1 MRTLP
6 ATHNLPRLVLAA
18 AGLGLTLG
26 AGAMA
31 DVPSW
36 ELRVLAEFDRTT
48 TLTGASDAGHG
59 VGWQVVAGFARPFVV
74 TEADGL
80 VLLPLP
86 AGVAT
91 GQASGVNNH
100 GVVVGTMSS
109 DTFPA
114 DGGQPAIWLPDGMGG
129 YQEGIVL
136 ATPDTVPGPR
146 GPLPSAGG
154 LAVDINDDGTIVG
167 WTRAQGFQGG
177 PATLFSLTAEPVDL
191 RALGFQA
198 TPTDLSE
205 TGVLVGGQLRMDLG
219 TLEVTDIGVPDPLG
233 TVRFTNVLIYGV
245 NDRNETV
252 VAADLA
258 STVFENYL
266 CYTHGDAAGFT
277 RVDPAELP
285 ARFVGFYDIN
295 NRGDAV
301 WSAGGGSG
309 IYFKDEDQIVR
320 DPASLI
326 PGGTDWQIARGFLD
340 NRRRMLTTAFQFAP
354 ERNAI
359 VMLVPTD
366 LACEADLDG
375 DGVLTL
381 FDFLEFQN
389 LFDAG
394 DPIADFDG
402 DGSLTLFDFLAFQN
416 AFDAGC
422 P

>member
-1 MRTLP
+1 MQRYTTISGL
-6 ATHNLPRLVLAA
+6 LAA
-18 AGLGLTLG
+18 LAATATL
-26 AGAMA
+26 A
-31 DVPSW
+31 DVPDY
-36 ELRVLAEFDRTT
+36 ELTVLAEFGSTT

-59 VGWQVVAGFARPFVV
+59 VGWQVVAGFARPFIV

-86 AGVAT
+86 AGFAT

-109 DTFPA
+109 DTFPS

-129 YQEGIVL
+129 YQDGVVL
-136 ATPDTVPGPR
+136 DTPDFVQGPR
-146 GPLPSAGG
+146 GPLASAGG
-154 LAVDINDDGTIVG
+154 IAVDINDDGTIVG

-177 PATLFSLTAEPVDL
+177 PATLFSMTAEPVNLGD
-191 RALGFQA
+191 LGFQA

-205 TGVLVGGQLRMDLG
+205 TGVVVGGQLRMDLG
-219 TLEVTDIGVPDPLG
+219 TLEVTDIGVPEPLG

-245 NDRNETV
+245 NDSNETV
-252 VAADLA
+252 AAADLA

-266 CYTHGDAAGFT
+266 CYTHSDSAGFAMA
-277 RVDPAELP
+277 DPAELP

-295 NRGDAV
+295 NRGDVV

-309 IYFKDEDQIVR
+309 ILFKDEGQIVR
-320 DPASLI
+320 NPASLI
-326 PGGTDWQIARGFLD
+326 PGGSDWQIAKGFLD
-340 NRRRMLTTAFQFAP
+340 NHRRMITTAFQFAP

-359 VMLVPTD
+359 VLLTPTG
-366 LACEADLDG
+366 LACDADLDG

-389 LFDAG
+389 RFDAG

-402 DGSLTLFDFLAFQN
+402 DGELTLFDFLEFQN

>member
-1 MRTLP
+1 MRTRP
-6 ATHNLPRLVLAA
+6 ATRHLPCLALAA

-26 AGAMA
+26 AGALA

-48 TLTGASDAGHG
+48 TLTRASDAGHG
-59 VGWQVVAGFARPFVV
+59 VGWQSVLGLIQPFVV
-74 TEADGL
+74 TESQGL
-80 VLLPLP
+80 VHLPLP
-86 AGVAT
+86 DGYLT
-91 GQASGVNNH
+91 GLASGVNND
-100 GVVVGTMSS
+100 GVVVGAMSMS
-109 DTFPA
+109 TLPFDV
-114 DGGQPAIWLPDGMGG
+114 GQPAIWLPDGMGG
-129 YQEGIVL
+129 YQDGIVL
-136 ATPDTVPGPR
+136 DTPDFVQGPR
-146 GPLPSAGG
+146 GPIASAGG
-154 LAVDINDDGTIVG
+154 IAVDINDDGAIVG

-177 PATLFSLTAEPVDL
+177 PATLFSMTAEPL
-191 RALGFQA
+191 NLGELGFAA

-205 TGVLVGGQLRMDLG
+205 TGVVVGGRLRMDLA
-219 TLEVTDIGVPDPLG
+219 TLEITDIGLPAPLG
-233 TVRFTNVLIYGV
+233 GVSFEGALIYGV
-245 NDRNETV
+245 NDAGETV

-266 CYTHGDAAGFT
+266 CYTHGDAAGFA

-295 NRGDAV
+295 NRGDVV

-309 IYFKDEDQIVR
+309 ILFKDEGQIVR
-320 DPASLI
+320 NPASLVV
-326 PGGTDWQIARGFLD
+326 GGTEWQIGKGFLD
-340 NRRRMLTTAFQFAP
+340 NHRRMITTAFQFAP

-394 DPIADFDG
+394 DPAADFDG

-416 AFDAGC
+416 EFDMGC
-422 P
+422 

>member
-1 MRTLP
+1 M
-6 ATHNLPRLVLAA
+6 
-18 AGLGLTLG
+18 
-26 AGAMA
+26 
-31 DVPSW
+31 
-36 ELRVLAEFDRTT
+36 
-48 TLTGASDAGHG
+48 
-59 VGWQVVAGFARPFVV
+59 
-74 TEADGL
+74 
-80 VLLPLP
+80 
-86 AGVAT
+86 
-91 GQASGVNNH
+91 
-100 GVVVGTMSS
+100 
-109 DTFPA
+109 
-114 DGGQPAIWLPDGMGG
+114 
-129 YQEGIVL
+129 
-136 ATPDTVPGPR
+136 
-146 GPLPSAGG
+146 
-154 LAVDINDDGTIVG
+154 
-167 WTRAQGFQGG
+167 
-177 PATLFSLTAEPVDL
+177 TAEPVNLQD
-191 RALGFQA
+191 LGFQA

-205 TGVLVGGQLRMDLG
+205 TGVVVGGQLRMDLG

-245 NDRNETV
+245 NDSSETV

-266 CYTHGDAAGFT
+266 CYTHSDSAGFAMA
-277 RVDPAELP
+277 DPAELP

-295 NRGDAV
+295 NQGDVV

-309 IYFKDEDQIVR
+309 IYFKNEDQIVR
-320 DPASLI
+320 NPASLI
-326 PGGTDWQIARGFLD
+326 AGGTPWQVGKGFLD
-340 NRRRMLTTAFQFAP
+340 NHRRMITTAFQFAP

-422 P
+422 Q